1 MNAPVPQSKDRR
13 LLFTLAGAAVALVA
27 GVALARLI
35 FDRHPADTK
44 PPPASQAGLIVE
56 TGDFDQHKLDPN
68 AKLRCFVGG
77 QFAGEATLADC
88 AKRNGVS
95 TGGLDVGVDGSGALA
110 AADHAGA
117 LLTPLPPPSASVSKA
132 DAVDAAQA
140 PADSCWR
147 YVGGEWRKLQNSLS
161 LSACVQTLY
170 AGRCEREGG
179 ASYGRW
185 AAQTLRL
192 VPGRVEVSSDN
203 RSFRLLSE
211 QSSGCALGPM
221 ELGR

>member
-1 MNAPVPQSKDRR
+1 MPPPKDRR
-13 LLFTLAGAAVALVA
+13 LLFALAGAAAALIA
-27 GVALARLI
+27 GVGLAKLI

-56 TGDFDQHKLDPN
+56 ASNLDQNKLDPN

-77 QFAGEATLADC
+77 QFVGEATLADC

-117 LLTPLPPPSASVSKA
+117 LLTPLPPPETKVVVGEAPQ
-132 DAVDAAQA
+132 AQGLV
-140 PADSCWR
+140 DSCLR
-147 YVGGEWRKLQNSLS
+147 YAGGEWRKIQASLS
-161 LSACVQTLY
+161 LSDCVQALY

-192 VPGRVEVSSDN
+192 VPGRVEISSDN
-203 RSFRLLSE
+203 RSFRMLSE
-211 QSSGCALGPM
+211 QSSGCALGPLD
-221 ELGR
+221 LGR